1 MLKFGTGVPIVDSEV
16 SNFMKIET
24 TFPPVAHHHFSVR
37 SMAPGAESSPASTS
51 FARSRSLEMSL
62 AEVPDVRASAVARG
76 RALIADPNY
85 PSPALV
91 KKIARVLLT
100 SGLTR

>member
-1 MLKFGTGVPIVDSEV
+1 
-16 SNFMKIET
+16 MKNEM
-24 TFPPVAHHHFSVR
+24 TFPTADHASFSVHSR
-37 SMAPGAESSPASTS
+37 ATRPDSSPVGTS

-85 PSPALV
+85 PSKAQV
-91 KKIARVLLT
+91 KKIARVLVA
-100 SGLTR
+100 SGLVR